1 MINPVPPFLIY
12 LIGALCIPFLTGK
25 TKRLFLLII
34 PIVAFINLLYM
45 PHGTYWTLH
54 FMGYEL
60 MFGQVDTLSMVFAY
74 VFVIISFAGLLYALH
89 VNDDLQHVAVIC
101 YAGGALGVVFA
112 GDLFTLYAF
121 WEFMAIASVFVI
133 WADRSKRAID
143 AGFRYLMVHLFGG
156 AVLLAGIVIYA
167 SETGSIALGRLEAGG
182 LGFWLILIGFILNAA
197 VPPLHPWLP
206 DAYPAASITGA
217 VFLTAYTT
225 KTAVYTLLRA
235 FPGVEILVYLG
246 GIMAVYGVVWAIIEN
261 DMRRLLSYHII
272 SQVGYM
278 VGGVGI
284 GTGLALNGS
293 ASHAFCHILYKALL
307 FMGAG
312 AVIHATGLRKMSELM
327 GRGLYKKMPLSLI
340 FYMVGAF
347 SISSVPFFSGFI
359 SKPMIVEAAAK
370 AHYIPIFF
378 LMHVAS
384 IGTWLCV
391 GLKLPYY
398 TWFGKTRPRVKRIKA
413 KEPPLNMLLG
423 MGFLSFLCIVI
434 GIYPDVLYRIL
445 PHPVNYHPYTPFHII
460 GSFQMLL
467 MTVVGVWLLLGK
479 LAPHAAIN
487 LDTDWFY
494 RKGARVFVKFCYG
507 LSAVRTVMQSQAVG
521 LVDSIIAL
529 SKNPRYAVQSLF
541 SRNKA
546 DLPPYD
552 PNTYRQT
559 LGIWVLCSLILFC
572 LICVVFFVRVAHLVK

>member
-1 MINPVPPFLIY
+1 MIKPVPPFLIY
-12 LIGALCIPFLTGK
+12 LVGALLIPFLTGK
-25 TKRLFLLII
+25 TKKFFLLII
-34 PIVAFINLLYM
+34 PVVAFIDLIFM
-45 PHGTYWTLH
+45 HHGTYWTLH

-60 MFGQVDTLSMVFAY
+60 IFGQVDKLSMIFAY
-74 VFVIISFAGLLYALH
+74 VFVIMSFAGLLYALH
-89 VNDDLQHVAVIC
+89 VDDDLQHVAAIC
-101 YAGGALGVVFA
+101 YAGSALGVIFA
-112 GDLFTLYAF
+112 GDFFTLYVS

-167 SETGSIALGRLEAGG
+167 SETGSIAFGRFEGGG
-182 LGFWLILIGFILNAA
+182 LGFWLILFGFILNAA
-197 VPPLHPWLP
+197 VPPLHPWLS
-206 DAYPAASITGA
+206 DAYPAASVTGA

-246 GIMAVYGVVWAIIEN
+246 GIMTVYGVIWAIIEN

-307 FMGAG
+307 FMGTG
-312 AVIHATGLRKMSELM
+312 AVIHATGLRNMSELM
-327 GRGLYKKMPLSLI
+327 GRGLYKKMHLSLI

-347 SISSVPFFSGFI
+347 SISAVPLFNGFI
-359 SKPMIVEAAAK
+359 SKPMIVKAAAE
-370 AHYIPIFF
+370 AHYIPVFF

-398 TWFGKTRPRVKRIKA
+398 TWFGKTRPRLKGIDA

-434 GIYPDVLYRIL
+434 GMYPDVLYRIL
-445 PHPVNYHPYTPFHII
+445 PHPVNFHPYTPFHII
-460 GSFQMLL
+460 GTFQMLL

-507 LSAVRTVMQSQAVG
+507 LSAVRTVMQSRAVG
-521 LVDSIIAL
+521 LVDSIITL
-529 SKNPRYAVQSLF
+529 SKNPLYAVQALF
-541 SRNKA
+541 SRKKV
-546 DLPPYD
+546 DLPHYD
-552 PNTYRQT
+552 PNTYRQA

-572 LICVVFFVRVAHLVK
+572 LICVFFFVRVAHLIK

>member
-12 LIGALCIPFLTGK
+12 LIGALLIPLLRGK
-25 TKRLFLLII
+25 AKKCLLVII
-34 PIVAFINLLYM
+34 PIVAFVDLLHI
-45 PHGTYWTLH
+45 PHGTYWT
-54 FMGYEL
+54 FPFIGYEL
-60 MFGQVDTLSMVFAY
+60 IFGQVDKLSMLFSY
-74 VFVIISFAGLLYALH
+74 VFVIMSFAGFLYALH
-89 VNDDLQHVAVIC
+89 VDDDLQHVAVMC
-101 YAGGALGVVFA
+101 YAGSALGVAFA

-121 WEFMAIASVFVI
+121 WELMAVASVFVI

-167 SETGSIALGRLEAGG
+167 SQTGSIAFGRLGG
-182 LGFWLILIGFILNAA
+182 NGIGFWLILVGFILNAA

-206 DAYPAASITGA
+206 DAYPAASVTGA

-235 FPGVEILVYLG
+235 FPGVEVLVYLG
-246 GIMAVYGVVWAIIEN
+246 AAMTVYGVLWAIIEN
-261 DMRRLLSYHII
+261 DMRRLLAYHIV

-278 VGGVGI
+278 VAGVGI
-284 GTGLALNGS
+284 GTGLSMNGS

-312 AVIHATGLRKMSELM
+312 AVIQATGLRKMSDLT

-347 SISSVPFFSGFI
+347 SISAVPLFNGFI
-359 SKPMIVEAAAK
+359 SKPMIVKAAEAA
-370 AHYIPIFF
+370 HNIPVFF
-378 LMHVAS
+378 LVHLAS

-398 TWFGKTRPRVKRIKA
+398 TWFGKPRSGA
-413 KEPPLNMLLG
+413 KEIEAKKPPVNMLLG
-423 MGFLSFLCIVI
+423 MGFLAFLCIAI

-445 PHPVNYHPYTPFHII
+445 PYPVNFHPYAPPHII
-460 GSFQMLL
+460 GTLQMLL
-467 MTVVGVWLLLGK
+467 MTGVGVWLLLGK
-479 LAPHAAIN
+479 LAPHAVIN

-494 RKGARVFVKFCYG
+494 RKGASLFVKFCYG
-507 LSAVRTVMQSQAVG
+507 MSSVRTGMQNLSIDLVG
-521 LVDSIIAL
+521 GVITA
-529 SKNPRYAVQSLF
+529 SKNPIYAVESLF
-541 SRNKA
+541 SKKKHGM
-546 DLPPYD
+546 PPYNAD
-552 PNTYRQT
+552 TYRQAI
-559 LGIWVLCSLILFC
+559 GKGVMVSIILFC
-572 LICVVFFVRVAHLVK
+572 VFCLFLFARLTQLNK